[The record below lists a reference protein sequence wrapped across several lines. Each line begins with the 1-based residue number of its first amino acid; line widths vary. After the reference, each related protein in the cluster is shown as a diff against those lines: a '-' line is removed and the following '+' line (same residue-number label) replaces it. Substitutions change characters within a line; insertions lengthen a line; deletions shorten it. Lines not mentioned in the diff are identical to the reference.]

1 MLLDRLTQGWTM
13 CYALLLNNCAFLQGF
28 LYRRGAWGEGA
39 PPLHDFFLNP
49 PPIRC
54 CIWSAPNLKMNPP
67 PNCKTIP
74 LLKNEAPFQKTIPW
88 KKNMKNRKLP
98 LKLVFHSCKNTGKII
113 SGTKILDFILC
124 YVLLKIVL
132 FYYKNYVNK
141 TVE

>member
-1 MLLDRLTQGWTM
+1 MLDRLTQGWTI

-28 LYRRGAWGEGA
+28 PYRGGGWGEGA
-39 PPLHDFFLNP
+39 LHHFFFEPTPHQMLP
-49 PPIRC
+49 MEC
-54 CIWSAPNLKMNPP
+54 
-67 PNCKTIP
+67 P
-74 LLKNEAPFQKTIPW
+74 LLKNEPPPPTAKQSPYWKMKPPSRKRFLE

>member
-1 MLLDRLTQGWTM
+1 MLDRLTQGWTM

-28 LYRRGAWGEGA
+28 PYRGGGWGEGA
-39 PPLHDFFLNP
+39 LHHFFFEPTPHQMLPMECPL
-49 PPIRC
+49 
-54 CIWSAPNLKMNPP
+54 LKNEPP

-88 KKNMKNRKLP
+88 KKKMKNRKLP